1 MKPAQPVQ
9 PADARDQT
17 VVPLRDPGAG
27 AGLLLTATEF
37 AAYERELERL
47 REDRSRKLPELMRE
61 ARSFVAADAAEEIA
75 QIEERQAVIDAR
87 IARLADL
94 LSRATVVSD
103 GQATDVVT
111 LGSTV
116 ELEYE
121 RTKRR
126 VRYRLTGAATGAGS
140 GAVSAASPVGRALMG
155 RHAGELVS
163 AHLPGGR
170 VEPLRIVAITPALAA
185 AS

>member
-1 MKPAQPVQ
+1 MRPGQPVQ
-9 PADARDQT
+9 SAGAGRET
-17 VVPLRDPGAG
+17 VVPFRDPGAG
-27 AGLLLTATEF
+27 AQLLLTAAEF
-37 AAYERELERL
+37 AAYERELREL
-47 REDRSRKLPELMRE
+47 RDNRSQTLPELMRE

-103 GQATDVVT
+103 RATDVVT

-126 VRYRLTGAATGAGS
+126 MTYRLTGAATGAGS
-140 GAVSAASPVGRALMG
+140 RAVSAASPVGRALMG
-155 RHAGELVS
+155 RRAGDVVS

>member
-9 PADARDQT
+9 SAGARRET
-17 VVPLRDPGAG
+17 VVPFPHRGGGAQ
-27 AGLLLTATEF
+27 LVLTATEF
-37 AAYERELERL
+37 AAYERELEQL
-47 REDRSRKLPELMRE
+47 RDDRSETLPELMRE

-75 QIEERQAVIDAR
+75 QIGERQAVIDVR

-94 LSRATVVSD
+94 LSMAAVVSD
-103 GQATDVVT
+103 SEATDVVT

-116 ELEYE
+116 EVEYE

-126 VRYRLTGAATGAGS
+126 VTYRLSGAATGAGS

-155 RHAGELVS
+155 RRAGELVS

>member
-9 PADARDQT
+9 SAGARRET
-17 VVPLRDPGAG
+17 VVPFRHPRVA
-27 AGLLLTATEF
+27 ARPLLTATEF
-37 AAYERELERL
+37 VAYERELKQL
-47 REDRSRKLPELMRE
+47 RDTRSQTLPELFRD

-75 QIEERQAVIDAR
+75 QIEEGQAVIDAR

-103 GQATDVVT
+103 SEATDLVT

-126 VRYRLTGAATGAGS
+126 VTYRLTGAATGAGS
-140 GAVSAASPVGRALMG
+140 GAVSAASPVGRALIG
-155 RHAGELVS
+155 CRAGEVVS

-170 VEPLRIVAITPALAA
+170 VEPLRIVAIAPALAA

>member
-1 MKPAQPVQ
+1 MRPGQPVQ
-9 PADARDQT
+9 SAGAGRET
-17 VVPLRDPGAG
+17 VVPFRDPGAG
-27 AGLLLTATEF
+27 AQLLLTAAEF
-37 AAYERELERL
+37 AAYERELREL
-47 REDRSRKLPELMRE
+47 RDNRSQTLPELMRE

-103 GQATDVVT
+103 SEATDVVT

-126 VRYRLTGAATGAGS
+126 MTYRLTGAATGAGS
-140 GAVSAASPVGRALMG
+140 RAVSAASPVGRALMG
-155 RHAGELVS
+155 RRAGDVVS

-170 VEPLRIVAITPALAA
+170 VEPLRIVAITPALVA